1 MVKIISKK
9 NKINPKGIAYYKNII
24 NKQKSIIKAKNKLLE
39 AKDKKMKKDYKN
51 IIKCCSPYFYSKYER
66 TQTNNNTRKETKK
79 NKNKTLLNSFKNLLE
94 NLNKKNAKSKNSK
107 EYNKKHVNKI
117 ISKKIGDNI
126 SNEEFL
132 NSIEKSIEKI
142 NSCWTQKDILKFKKD
157 LENLDYNIIDIDSNN
172 PLSLLKK
179 DIIIDLFLQ
188 KDYES
193 VNKDIRI
200 LEIKKCCIHPLTNGF
215 KFVNPQNN
223 EEYTFDKNFIKTK
236 ILNNIGIINSYYKT
250 IQKFTK
256 FEKIEYEE
264 LKKNITNMIDNT
276 NIFFCDLPNDIYG
289 VTISNGD
296 IYIRSDFLKEA
307 LLTPNSKNI
316 EKKKIV
322 ATAICKIYLTLLHEF
337 AHKLHYLMRKINESE
352 NCWLTN
358 FFDHSQECDNN
369 KKTIYNYDKSYKK
382 IKIIETKKIHL
393 NKIYQESGDYFD
405 NNLYLGE
412 PLLDIIEDTYNFFL
426 FEDCYNKRKYE
437 NKLKKLKKI
446 TKNNNNNRAS
456 NSKYKIIQNISRCFF
471 SVSRNLS

>member
-9 NKINPKGIAYYKNII
+9 NKINPKDIAYYINII

-39 AKDKKMKKDYKN
+39 SKDKKMKKDYKN

-94 NLNKKNAKSKNSK
+94 NLNKKNAKSNNSK
-107 EYNKKHVNKI
+107 EYNKKYVNKI

-142 NSCWTQKDILKFKKD
+142 NSCWTQKDILKFKRD

-193 VNKDIRI
+193 INKDIRI

-236 ILNNIGIINSYYKT
+236 ILNNIGILNSYYKT

-276 NIFFCDLPNDIYG
+276 KIFFCDLPNDIYG

-352 NCWLTN
+352 KSWKIK
-358 FFDHSQECDNN
+358 FFDHSEECDNN
-369 KKTIYNYDKSYKK
+369 KKTIYNYDMSDKE

-412 PLLDIIEDTYNFFL
+412 PLLDIVEDTYNFFL
-426 FEDCYNKRKYE
+426 FEDCYNKKQYE
-437 NKLKKLKKI
+437 NKLNKLKKI
-446 TKNNNNNRAS
+446 TKKNNNNRAS
-456 NSKYKIIQNISRCFF
+456 KSKYKIIKNISRCFF